1 MGQPLPIPA
10 IIFPFVSS
18 HTQLFLL
25 PSPIT
30 YIFQCAKS
38 YKVYMNVTKRYSF
51 LPGAREGTGWLRHRK
66 SQQAPAEGE
75 EVGTGVLALVGR

>member
-1 MGQPLPIPA
+1 MVQPLPIPA

-30 YIFQCAKS
+30 YIFQCAKN
-38 YKVYMNVTKRYSF
+38 YKVYMNVT
-51 LPGAREGTGWLRHRK
+51 
-66 SQQAPAEGE
+66 
-75 EVGTGVLALVGR
+75 